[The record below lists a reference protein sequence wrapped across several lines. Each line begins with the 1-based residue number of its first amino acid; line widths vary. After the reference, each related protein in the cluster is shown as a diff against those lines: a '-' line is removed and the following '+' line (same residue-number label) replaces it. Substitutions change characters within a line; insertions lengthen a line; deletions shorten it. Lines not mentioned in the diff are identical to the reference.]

1 MAAFYIIDFH
11 LIFFDSKFSVCVD
24 VYVFFSSS
32 HVVLWSL
39 CTVCVR
45 VWYYLSLAR
54 QCLLYG
60 NPCLLNEKFSATV
73 LSARDNRTTNPS
85 IKTKYTN
92 NSLTYS
98 FNHCGYVASNEN
110 TSFARFTIYVCMSV
124 SKTLDKICFI
134 STHKAACDNSCRVWF
149 YRICLLQRES

>member
-24 VYVFFSSS
+24 VYAFF
-32 HVVLWSL
+32 HLLMLYYGHYVL
-39 CTVCVR
+39 CVCVCDIICR
-45 VWYYLSLAR
+45 SLAR

-85 IKTKYTN
+85 VKIKYTN

-110 TSFARFTIYVCMSV
+110 TSFARFTIYVCMSI

-134 STHKAACDNSCRVWF
+134 STHKAACDNSCRV
-149 YRICLLQRES
+149 

>member
-24 VYVFFSSS
+24 VYVFFIFSCCIM
-32 HVVLWSL
+32 VTMY
-39 CTVCVR
+39 CVCACVILS
-45 VWYYLSLAR
+45 VSLAR

-85 IKTKYTN
+85 VKIKYTN

-98 FNHCGYVASNEN
+98 FIHCGYVASNEN
-110 TSFARFTIYVCMSV
+110 TFFCQIHNIWLYECKQNT
-124 SKTLDKICFI
+124 
-134 STHKAACDNSCRVWF
+134 
-149 YRICLLQRES
+149 